1 MPYSQLLTV
10 LAIDA
15 VAIGLL
21 AYAVYYRRHRRA
33 DLALAFVALNTGVF
47 AAVTLLTVQQ
57 AGLALGFG
65 LFGILSIVRLR
76 SSAISQGEVGY
87 YFVALTLGL
96 VNGLGHGHLP
106 TVLTLDVL
114 LVGVLFA
121 LDRPAIGGRTV
132 TQRIVLEVVHTDPT
146 GLRADIE
153 RRLGGDV
160 IVCDVVEIDYVRE
173 VTICEVRVRPRP
185 RPRQHEPHRAVESI
199 R

>member
-1 MPYSQLLTV
+1 MPYPQLLAG

-15 VAIGLL
+15 AAIALL

-33 DLALAFVALNTGVF
+33 DLALAFVALNAGVF

-87 YFVALTLGL
+87 YFLALTLGL

-106 TVLTLDVL
+106 LVLTLDAL

-121 LDRPAIGGRTV
+121 LDRPAIGGHTV
-132 TQRIVLEVVHTDPT
+132 PQRIVLEVVHTDPT
-146 GLRADIE
+146 ALRADIE
-153 RRLGGDV
+153 RRLGADV
-160 IVCDVVEIDYVRE
+160 AACDVVEIDYVRE
-173 VTICEVRVRPRP
+173 VTVCDVRLRAHQR
-185 RPRQHEPHRAVESI
+185 EPHRVAEPVQ
-199 R
+199 